1 MEKQQ
6 KYTIIAKATPSGQ
19 GSIGV
24 IRISGDKAIDVIKYI
39 LKLKYLKPRYASY
52 LPFFYKNKIIDKG
65 IALWFPKPNSFTGE
79 DILELQCHGNSIL
92 LDLLINDILNISGIR
107 IASPGEFSKRAFLN
121 KKFDLTQAE
130 AISDIIS
137 ANSKSAIFS
146 AMNLMNGKF
155 SFLLKKLTKIIIN
168 LRVQLESFLEFDYK
182 IKFSIFFK
190 EILKK
195 IEKLLI
201 FLTSIIKYV
210 EDGIRIKE
218 GIKIIL
224 IGPPNSGKS
233 SLMNL
238 ITNKNISI
246 VTNIPG
252 TTRDIL
258 HENIYINSVPIE
270 IIDTAGIRDTS
281 NQIEILGIK
290 KTFEK
295 IKSSNYLFLVI
306 EDQMSKKNLNKIIK
320 KYLKNFIKNIPIII
334 IRNKIDITNNIPEII
349 YDNNNKY
356 TVIKISIKKKK
367 GISILMDFIKKKIIN
382 INTNEDQFTAR
393 ERYLNSLKSIY
404 KYLIIGKNNFLN
416 TNSIEFLSEDFKL
429 IQKELDSIT
438 GKFYSE
444 DLLNNIFSQFC
455 VGK

>member
-1 MEKQQ
+1 MEIK
-6 KYTIIAKATPSGQ
+6 KHTIIARATPLGQ

-24 IRISGDKAIDVIKYI
+24 IRISGNKVINVIKYT
-39 LKLKYLKPRYASY
+39 LKLNYLKPRYAHY

-65 IALWFPKPNSFTGE
+65 IVILFPEPNSFTGE
-79 DILELQCHGNSIL
+79 DILEIQCHGNTLL

-107 IASPGEFSKRAFLN
+107 IADPGEFSKRAFLN

-137 ANSKSAIFS
+137 ANSKAAVFS

-155 SFLLKKLTKIIIN
+155 SLLLKKLKKIIIN
-168 LRVQLESFLEFDYK
+168 LRTKIESFLEFNYE
-182 IKFSIFFK
+182 INFSIFCK
-190 EILKK
+190 KILIE
-195 IEKLLI
+195 IEKLLKI
-201 FLTSIIKYV
+201 LKNIIKYV
-210 EDGIRIKE
+210 KNGIRIKE

-238 ITNKNISI
+238 ITEKNVSI

-270 IIDTAGIRDTS
+270 IIDTAGIRDTD

-290 KTFEK
+290 KTFKE
-295 IKSSNYLFLVI
+295 IKNSNYLFLVI
-306 EDQMSKKNLNKIIK
+306 EDNISKKNLSHIMK
-320 KYLKNFIKNIPIII
+320 KYLEKFIKKIPIII

-349 YDNNNKY
+349 YNNNY
-356 TVIKISIKKKK
+356 TIVKISTKTKK
-367 GISILMDFIKKKIIN
+367 GISILMNFIKEKIIFTN
-382 INTNEDQFTAR
+382 INEDQFTAK
-393 ERYLNSLKSIY
+393 ERHLNSLNNIY
-404 KYLIIGKNNFLN
+404 KYLIKGKDNFLN
-416 TNSIEFLSEDFKL
+416 TNSIELLSEDFRL
-429 IQKELDSIT
+429 IQKELDFIT
-438 GKFYSE
+438 GKFYSK